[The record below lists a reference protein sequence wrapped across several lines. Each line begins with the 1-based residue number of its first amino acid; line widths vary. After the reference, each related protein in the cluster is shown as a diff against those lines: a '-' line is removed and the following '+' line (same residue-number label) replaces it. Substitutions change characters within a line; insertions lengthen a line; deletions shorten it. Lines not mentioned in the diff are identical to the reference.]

1 MRKSLL
7 SLAVLSALSVST
19 LSLAEEAPVVEAA
32 PAAEAAGSDWAFS
45 SNVAF
50 TSDYYVRGISQ
61 NFHKP
66 ALQGGFDVEH
76 SSGFSA
82 GIWASNVSPNTFPD
96 ASLEIDYYAG
106 YGGEIGKTGIGYSV
120 GVIAYTYPGG
130 NWGDCGN
137 GAVTG
142 GGCSN
147 GAGTA
152 PADDNS
158 WNTYEANFGLSY
170 SYFSAQVS
178 TTLGNYFGVDKD
190 TGYDDDSKFTTYVEL
205 NAEYPFG
212 NGWALIGHIG
222 HMNVSAEID
231 PRNTAYLQ
239 AGGYNGERSLDYTD
253 YKVALSKSFSL
264 AGSEGWAAE
273 LAYVGANDTGYWQE
287 DGWGGSSF
295 NGRTETADLTDDR
308 FTFTVSRAF

>member
-7 SLAVLSALSVST
+7 SLAILSTLSVST
-19 LSLAEEAPVVEAA
+19 LSFADEAPVVEAA
-32 PAAEAAGSDWAFS
+32 PAAASAESDWAFS

-66 ALQGGFDVEH
+66 ALQGGFDVAH

-130 NWGDCGN
+130 SWGDCQFG
-137 GAVTG
+137 GSPGCYKADGVTTA
-142 GGCSN
+142 SN
-147 GAGTA
+147 
-152 PADDNS
+152 DS

-178 TTLGNYFGVDKD
+178 TTLGDYFGLDTD
-190 TGYDDDSKFTTYVEL
+190 TGYDDDSRFTTYVEL

-222 HMNVSAEID
+222 HLNVSTKIAD
-231 PRNTAYLQ
+231 TNAVYL
-239 AGGYNGERSLDYTD
+239 AYNGEANPDYTD
-253 YKVALSKSFSL
+253 YKVAVSKSFSL

-273 LAYVGANDTGYWQE
+273 LAYVGANDTGYWQA

>member
-19 LSLAEEAPVVEAA
+19 LSFAEEAPA
-32 PAAEAAGSDWAFS
+32 AAEAPASDWAFS

-96 ASLEIDYYAG
+96 ASLEVDYYAG
-106 YGGEIGKTGIGYSV
+106 YGGEIGESGVGYSV

-130 NWGDCGN
+130 SWGDCIGCTKAD
-137 GAVTG
+137 GVTTA
-142 GGCSN
+142 SN
-147 GAGTA
+147 A
-152 PADDNS
+152 S

-178 TTLGNYFGVDKD
+178 TTLGDYFGLDKD
-190 TGYDDDSKFTTYVEL
+190 TGYDDDSKFTTYIEL

-212 NGWALIGHIG
+212 NGWALIGHVG
-222 HMNVSAEID
+222 HLNVSTKIAD
-231 PRNTAYLQ
+231 TNAGYL
-239 AGGYNGERSLDYTD
+239 AYNGEASPDYTD
-253 YKVALSKSFSL
+253 YKVAVSKSFSL

-273 LAYVGANDTGYWQE
+273 LAYVGADDTGYWNAE
-287 DGWGGSSF
+287 GWGGSSF
-295 NGRTETADLTDDR
+295 NGRSETADLTDDR

>member
-19 LSLAEEAPVVEAA
+19 ISFAEEAPA
-32 PAAEAAGSDWAFS
+32 AAEAPASDWAFS

-106 YGGEIGKTGIGYSV
+106 YGGEIGESGVGYSV

-130 NWGDCGN
+130 SWGDCN
-137 GAVTG
+137 GCTKA
-142 GGCSN
+142 
-147 GAGTA
+147 AGTGTTA
-152 PADDNS
+152 SNSS

-178 TTLGNYFGVDKD
+178 TTLGDYFGLDKD

-222 HMNVSAEID
+222 HLNVSTKIAATND
-231 PRNTAYLQ
+231 VYLG
-239 AGGYNGERSLDYTD
+239 APYNGEANPDYTD
-253 YKVALSKSFSL
+253 YKVAVSKSFSL

-273 LAYVGANDTGYWQE
+273 LAYVGADDTGYWNAK
-287 DGWGGSSF
+287 GWGGSSF
-295 NGRTETADLTDDR
+295 NGRSETADLTDDR

>member
-7 SLAVLSALSVST
+7 SLAVISALSLPT
-19 LSLAEEAPVVEAA
+19 LSFAEDAVEAAEA
-32 PAAEAAGSDWAFS
+32 PAAEPASNWSFS

-82 GIWASNVSPNTFPD
+82 GVWASNVSPNTFPD

-106 YGGEIGKTGIGYSV
+106 FGGEIGESGVGYSV

-130 NWGDCGN
+130 SWGDCQF
-137 GAVTG
+137 G
-142 GGCSN
+142 GTPGCFKADGITPASN
-147 GAGTA
+147 
-152 PADDNS
+152 NS

-178 TTLGNYFGVDKD
+178 TTLGNWFGVDKD
-190 TGYDDDSKFTTYVEL
+190 TGYDDDSKFTTYIEL
-205 NAEYPFG
+205 NAEFPFG
-212 NGWALIGHIG
+212 DGWALIGHVG
-222 HMNVSAEID
+222 HLNVGAEIAET
-231 PRNTAYLQ
+231 NTPYL
-239 AGGYNGERSLDYTD
+239 AAYNGERKIDYTD

-273 LAYVGANDTGYWQE
+273 LAYVGADDSGYWDS

-295 NGRTETADLTDDR
+295 NGRTQTADLADDR
-308 FTFTVSRAF
+308 VIFTVSRSF

>member
-1 MRKSLL
+1 MRKTLL
-7 SLAVLSALSVST
+7 SVAILGALTLPAVSF
-19 LSLAEEAPVVEAA
+19 AEEAP
-32 PAAEAAGSDWAFS
+32 AEAAASDWSFS
-45 SNVAF
+45 SNVAY
-50 TSDYYVRGISQ
+50 TSDYYVRGLSQ

-76 SSGFSA
+76 SSGFYA
-82 GIWASNVSPNTFPD
+82 GTWASNVSPNTFPD

-106 YGGEIGKTGIGYSV
+106 FGGEFGESGVGYSV

-137 GAVTG
+137 GAVKG

-170 SYFSAQVS
+170 SYFSAQIS
-178 TTLGNYFGVDKD
+178 TTLGNYFGVDTD

-212 NGWALIGHIG
+212 NGWSVIGHVG
-222 HMNVSAEID
+222 HLNVGAEID
-231 PRNTAYLQ
+231 PRNTAYL
-239 AGGYNGERSLDYTD
+239 APYNGERNLDYTD
-253 YKVALSKSFSL
+253 YKVAIAKSFSL

-273 LAYVGANDTGYWQE
+273 LAYVGANDSGYWQA

-308 FTFTVSRAF
+308 FTFTVSRSF

>member
-7 SLAVLSALSVST
+7 SLAVLSALSVPT
-19 LSLAEEAPVVEAA
+19 LSFAEEAPA
-32 PAAEAAGSDWAFS
+32 AAEAPASNWSFS

-50 TSDYYVRGISQ
+50 TSDYYVRGLSQ

-66 ALQGGFDVEH
+66 ALQGGFDVVH

-106 YGGEIGKTGIGYSV
+106 YGGEFGETGIGYSV

-130 NWGDCGN
+130 SWGDCIGCVKADGN
-137 GAVTG
+137 T
-142 GGCSN
+142 
-147 GAGTA
+147 
-152 PADDNS
+152 PASDSS

-178 TTLGNYFGVDKD
+178 TTLGDWFGVDTD

-212 NGWALIGHIG
+212 NGWSLIGHVG
-222 HMNVSAEID
+222 HLNVTAEID
-231 PRNTAYLQ
+231 PRNAAYLS
-239 AGGYNGERSLDYTD
+239 GGGLYNGEDDLDYTD
-253 YKVALSKSFSL
+253 YKIAIAKSFSL

-273 LAYVGANDTGYWQE
+273 LAYVGANDSGYWQA

-295 NGRTETADLTDDR
+295 NGRSQIADLSDDR
-308 FTFTVSRAF
+308 FTFTVSRSF